1 MPRETFS
8 SVDETTLDTTQKK
21 AAKVELP
28 VPVAAL
34 ASETVSK
41 PRRSLY
47 KCDFCEF
54 KAKRDGIVRH
64 VKDVHEEKFD
74 KWRTKESDVLYL
86 PCDVCDQ
93 FFASMDD
100 RAAHFKSEHL
110 KPESF
115 SRPLKR
121 GAIEIKDSKNL
132 SPADSVRLF
141 VRKKLQMRNPRS
153 KSKTRES
160 LLNLCKEYKEASSSA
175 SEDILP
181 KEKIDVISRCPRSR
195 TEAFFSGRLSVCPY
209 HPCEASFKVK
219 TIFIHLLILFS
230 RTR

>member
-1 MPRETFS
+1 MLRETLF
-8 SVDETTLDTTQKK
+8 SVDEPPLDTSQKK

-28 VPVAAL
+28 VPAL
-34 ASETVSK
+34 ASETSK

-64 VKDVHEEKFD
+64 VKDVHEEKFH
-74 KWRTKESDVLYL
+74 KWRMKESDVLFL

-110 KPESF
+110 KPESL
-115 SRPLKR
+115 SRAPKR
-121 GAIEIKDSKNL
+121 GAIEIQDSKNL

-141 VRKKLQMRNPRS
+141 VRKKLEMRNPRS

-160 LLNLCKEYKEASSSA
+160 LLNLCQQYKEASSSK
-175 SEDILP
+175 SVDKER
-181 KEKIDVISRCPRSR
+181 EKIDVISRCPRSR

-209 HPCEASFKVK
+209 QPCEASFKVK
-219 TIFIHLLILFS
+219 KVFYIFLNRLL